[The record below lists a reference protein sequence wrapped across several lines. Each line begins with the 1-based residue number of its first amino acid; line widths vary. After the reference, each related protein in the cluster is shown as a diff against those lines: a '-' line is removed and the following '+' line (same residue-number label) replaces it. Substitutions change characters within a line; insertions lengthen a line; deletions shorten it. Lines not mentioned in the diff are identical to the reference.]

1 MVRVA
6 KASIQKEFSMMVQN
20 LKDSQERT
28 MERIKRKNEN
38 FYLHTKKNPAF
49 SLERV
54 VTMLRRAMAEK
65 HVREAP

>member
-38 FYLHTKKNPAF
+38 FYLHAKKPGLF
-49 SLERV
+49 IG
-54 VTMLRRAMAEK
+54 TRRDDA
-65 HVREAP
+65 VSCDG